1 MIFIKI
7 SKKNIVKIVCVVC
20 TVLILGTGVFGIIEI
35 DKLNESNK
43 VLEEKIVGLNKE
55 IKEKEEKLKKTEEE
69 LKVSNEWLKIKDD
82 RIVELEGE
90 LEKVKG
96 EVNKTKITNNNKK
109 DSNKEISDNKETSA
123 NKDNL
128 TIPNGFNT
136 FKSYMDYKCIR
147 KDCKQGKIV
156 YGENAWTDEDG
167 LRKSGEYYCVALG
180 SYYGNVGDKF
190 IIETKKGNKYKVIKA
205 DEKADKH
212 TDSSNR
218 YTLSNG
224 CMIEWIV
231 ETNKLDKFVKSSGN
245 IDNIKKV
252 SGAIIKITK
261 IKE

>member
-7 SKKNIVKIVCVVC
+7 SKKNIIRIVCIICVV
-20 TVLILGTGVFGIIEI
+20 LMLGTGIFGMIKIKELKGSIKELESSIE
-35 DKLNESNK
+35 DRNNK
-43 VLEEKIVGLNKE
+43 IKE
-55 IKEKEEKLKKTEEE
+55 IQEENYKLIEEVVENEK
-69 LKVSNEWLKIKDD
+69 WLKIKDD
-82 RIVELEGE
+82 RIIELEGE

-96 EVNKTKITNNNKK
+96 EPNKTKITKNNKK
-109 DSNKEISDNKETSA
+109 DSEKEISDNK
-123 NKDNL
+123 DNL
-128 TIPNGFNT
+128 SIPDGFNI

-147 KDCKQGKIV
+147 KDCKQGNIV
-156 YGENAWTDEDG
+156 YGKNAWTDKDG

-205 DEKADKH
+205 DEKANKH